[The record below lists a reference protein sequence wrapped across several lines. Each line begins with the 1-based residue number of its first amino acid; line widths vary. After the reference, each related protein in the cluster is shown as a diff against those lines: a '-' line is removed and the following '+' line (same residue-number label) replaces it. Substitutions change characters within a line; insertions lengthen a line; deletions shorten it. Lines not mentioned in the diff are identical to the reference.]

1 LKVGRRLGLLP
12 LIISSVLALLVIVA
26 LSSISSNIARANG
39 GQLRIDGERVGPYQL
54 YAFSN
59 PTPLRAGEV
68 DLSFIV
74 EDAETFETRFD
85 VTIDVTATSLDYDV
99 PPIQTRASRDQALD
113 PATYQA
119 AVFDLPRTGNW
130 RFTLTLSDASG
141 EVGTVD
147 FEARAS
153 AERSFGWLPL
163 VLAVIA
169 LPIIIGLVWFIAM
182 SRSSDAEDQDESSE
196 QAASRP
202 D

>member
-1 LKVGRRLGLLP
+1 MFGRRYALLP
-12 LIISSVLALLVIVA
+12 YTVSPALALCAVVA
-26 LSSISSNIARANG
+26 LASITANLAVANG
-39 GQLRIDGERVGPYQL
+39 GQLRVDGERIGPYQL

-85 VTIDVTATSLDYDV
+85 VTVDVTATSLDYDV
-99 PPIQTRASRDQALD
+99 PPVHARASRDQAQD

-119 AVFDLPRTGNW
+119 ALLDLPRTGNW
-130 RFTLTLSDASG
+130 RFTLLLTDSTG
-141 EVGTVD
+141 EVGTVA

-182 SRSSDAEDQDESSE
+182 NRGGDAEDNDESSE
-196 QAASRP
+196 SAVGE
-202 D
+202 